1 MTLLKKRKKS
11 FTTGFWPYW
20 LLKCIQGMENNYQTI
35 CSENWLLPVVLD
47 ARAAFAAASSASASL
62 SLCCRSPCRAP
73 AGGCQQLWKRRAL
86 GCRLEILVSRSSL
99 RPVENSHWLC
109 WDYPSAESYLE
120 GSAFLCR
127 MAGNRS
133 GQCFGLSSG
142 VLFLLGCIHSVPCT
156 MGLCSIT
163 RARTFHFSLIKVGL
177 KKESPTWMHKC
188 FQIADP
194 SGSAMFVFEHSHRV

>member
-1 MTLLKKRKKS
+1 MTLLKKRKKALLLAS
-11 FTTGFWPYW
+11 DLIGFSNVY
-20 LLKCIQGMENNYQTI
+20 KGMENNYQTI

-62 SLCCRSPCRAP
+62 SVCCCSRCRAP

-86 GCRLEILVSRSSL
+86 GCRLEILVSRSGL

-127 MAGNRS
+127 AAGNRS
-133 GQCFGLSSG
+133 GQRFGLSSG
-142 VLFLLGCIHSVPCT
+142 VLFLLGRVHSVPCT

-163 RARTFHFSLIKVGL
+163 RACTFHLSLIKVGL
-177 KKESPTWMHKC
+177 KKENPAWMPRC
-188 FQIADP
+188 FQISDP
-194 SGSAMFVFEHSHRV
+194 